1 MIYNIG
7 KGKNNTQR
15 SGDGKNVVNK
25 TLRGNLAISK
35 LKMNSN
41 FTSRNSIQNFKQR
54 CMDMDSHSITVISN
68 KRLEATYMSS
78 GKGLYLECVSGK
90 S

>member
-41 FTSRNSIQNFKQR
+41 FTSRN
-54 CMDMDSHSITVISN
+54 
-68 KRLEATYMSS
+68 
-78 GKGLYLECVSGK
+78 
-90 S
+90 